1 MIEFEENL
9 WRMRVQKPT
18 WYLDYVQFINQA
30 KTELGEKTDELD
42 NLNKQV
48 RHFFEEALLQDK
60 ICLASEGPDLDK
72 ERLPVNTIVIH
83 HTSAKPGYT
92 LSYLNATHMLNIY
105 APYFAH
111 PTIDGEKDLKGK
123 ALWSGH
129 FKDGKP
135 VFWGYHWLMR
145 MDGTFERLLEDNQ
158 LGWHAGNWEINRR
171 SVGICLD
178 NNYDKQDPADDILQ
192 KLAAHIK
199 AHYPNIGSQN
209 IIGHREARQGT
220 VCPGAHFLDGW
231 KPVLQDHL
239 AKL

>member
-9 WRMRVQKPT
+9 WRRRVQKPT

-30 KTELGEKTDELD
+30 KTELGEKTQELD
-42 NLNKQV
+42 SLNKKV
-48 RHFFEEALLQDK
+48 RHFFEEALPQDK

-72 ERLPVNTIVIH
+72 ERLPVDTIVVH
-83 HTSAKPGYT
+83 HTSAEPGYR

-105 APYFAH
+105 APYFAN

-171 SVGICLD
+171 SVAICLD
-178 NNYDKQDPADDILQ
+178 NSYDKQDPADDILQ

-199 AHYPNIGSQN
+199 AHYPNIGLQN

-220 VCPGAHFLDGW
+220 TCPGAHFLDGW
-231 KPVLQDHL
+231 KPVLQDYL